1 MEYKVE
7 EILKDL
13 IRIDNIASEMN
24 EKRQIEVNVLEEKY
38 KEEIDKLERQL
49 EEEKI
54 NARKNI
60 DKAIADAH
68 KEADMIEE
76 EKQKALKDL
85 DKKYNEIK
93 GEILNQTIYKIFGL
107 EMDNKWMP

>member
-7 EILKDL
+7 DILKDL

-24 EKRQIEVNVLEEKY
+24 EKRQTEVNFIEEKY
-38 KEEIDKLERQL
+38 KAEIDKLGRQL
-49 EEEKI
+49 EEEKV
-54 NARKNI
+54 NAREYI
-60 DKAIADAH
+60 DKVITNAH
-68 KEADMIEE
+68 KEADVIEE
-76 EKQKALKDL
+76 EKQKALRDL

>member
-7 EILKDL
+7 EILKDI

-24 EKRQIEVNVLEEKY
+24 EKRQIEINVIEEKY
-38 KEEIDKLERQL
+38 KTEIDKLERQL
-49 EEEKI
+49 EEEKVS
-54 NARKNI
+54 AREYI
-60 DKAIADAH
+60 DRAIADAQ

-76 EKQKALKDL
+76 EKKKALRDL

-107 EMDNKWMP
+107 EMNNKWMP